1 MRKYVKSFIVI
12 AMILVFMCGCG
23 QKNSTPLTIYVVQTE
38 ALYKT
43 ALESFV
49 KDYPEAKVNVVYFE
63 SYDKMQEQLSTELMS
78 GEGPD
83 VLLFN
88 SLYSVEDP
96 YKLSDSGALL
106 VLDEYMEKMAPDV
119 YYSTI
124 LNAGKMNGHQYF
136 IPLSWN
142 ILQAYSS
149 QQLIDEKGYEDLYVA
164 IPVEAETLND
174 NETACMSNLDLGRTD
189 VLNCFMEI
197 AGNSLFDMDKGE
209 LIVNKEEIRETTEY
223 VKVFYDNSEKIS
235 LISDRYRNDFVG
247 AASHYTYLV
256 EDYPFMN
263 NFRYYHSVYPMLLNQ
278 DMYFAPFVRRDSGV
292 TAQVIQYGAISAHTK
307 NEGEAWKLLQYICD
321 AQVSMDYSKYNT
333 QSIFFAPVNQVRYE
347 DCITELCSA
356 YAPGPGRKV
365 SPLNSESA
373 QLLRD
378 MPGQITEAV
387 IPSSSYGMLIQE
399 CMEPY
404 LYGEDTFDKCYDTLV
419 QRTKLYLNE

>member
-1 MRKYVKSFIVI
+1 MSKHIKVLVI
-12 AMILVFMCGCG
+12 FAMILSIMCGCG
-23 QKNSTPLTIYVVQTE
+23 QKEESPLIVYVVQTE

-43 ALESFV
+43 AIEFYL

-78 GEGPD
+78 GKGPD

-88 SLYSVEDP
+88 SLYSVEEP

-106 VLDEYMEKMAPDV
+106 VLDEQMKKMTPDN
-119 YYSTI
+119 YFSTI
-124 LNAGKMNGHQYF
+124 LDAGKMNGHQYF
-136 IPLSWN
+136 IPFSWN

-149 QQLIDEKGYEDLYVA
+149 QKMIDEKGYDDLYVA
-164 IPVEAETLND
+164 IPAEAEALNN
-174 NETACMSNLDLGRTD
+174 NESACMSNLGLGRTD

-197 AGNSLFDMDKGE
+197 AGNSVVDMDKGE
-209 LIVNKEEIRETTEY
+209 LIIDKEEIRKTAEY

-247 AASHYTYLV
+247 AVSHYTYLV

-263 NFRYYHSVYPMLLNQ
+263 NYRYYHSVYPMFLNQ
-278 DMYFAPFVRRDSGV
+278 DMFFAPFVRRDNGV
-292 TAQVIQYGAISAHTK
+292 TAQIIQYGAISAHTK
-307 NEGEAWKLLQYICD
+307 NEEDAWKLLQYICD

-333 QSIFFAPVNQVRYE
+333 QSIFYAPVNQVRYE

-365 SPLNSESA
+365 SPLNPESA

-387 IPSSSYGMLIQE
+387 IPSSSFGMLIQE

-404 LYGEDTFDKCYDTLV
+404 LYGEDTFDNCYDTLV